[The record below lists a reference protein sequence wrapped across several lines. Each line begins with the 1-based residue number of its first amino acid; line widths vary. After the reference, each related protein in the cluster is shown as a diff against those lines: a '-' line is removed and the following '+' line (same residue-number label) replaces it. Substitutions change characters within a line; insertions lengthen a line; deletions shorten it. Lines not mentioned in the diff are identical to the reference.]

1 MEEVYLYFRDCAT
14 NALDDDKGTSCL
26 FPLSAY
32 AGMEFSSASGVNS
45 VTLFFRS
52 MLNNFG
58 YDETADNEVVSD
70 SVLID
75 LKTTATAR
83 QFRRDFHEA
92 IDSAKM
98 KLRGKFL
105 VIGDNNAEA
114 TSDDGNTGTQYFST
128 TVDHIE
134 AITIVAANAE

>member
-32 AGMEFSSASGVNS
+32 SGMRFTSASGVNS
-45 VTLFFRS
+45 VTLYFRS

-58 YDETADNEVVSD
+58 YDEEADKEVVSD
-70 SVLID
+70 FVQID
-75 LKTTATAR
+75 LKSTATAR
-83 QFRRDFHEA
+83 EFREDFNEA

-114 TSDDGNTGTQYFST
+114 VSDDGSTGTQYFST
-128 TVDHIE
+128 TIDHIE
-134 AITIVAANAE
+134 DISIHNIGVE

>member
-1 MEEVYLYFRDCAT
+1 MEEVYLYFRDVAAIA
-14 NALDDDKGTSCL
+14 NDDDKAASCC

-32 AGMEFSSASGVNS
+32 AGMQFSSAGGVNS
-45 VTLFFRS
+45 VTLYFRS

-58 YDETADNEVVSD
+58 HDAGGSQKVISD

-75 LKTTATAR
+75 LKSTATNR
-83 QFRRDFHEA
+83 EFRKEFHEA

-105 VIGDNNAEA
+105 VIGDNAADGSN
-114 TSDDGNTGTQYFST
+114 DDGSTGTQYFSA

-134 AITIVAANAE
+134 SITIAAANAE

>member
-1 MEEVYLYFRDCAT
+1 
-14 NALDDDKGTSCL
+14 
-26 FPLSAY
+26 
-32 AGMEFSSASGVNS
+32 
-45 VTLFFRS
+45 

-70 SVLID
+70 FVQID
-75 LKTTATAR
+75 LKSTATAR
-83 QFRRDFHEA
+83 EFREDFHEA

-114 TSDDGNTGTQYFST
+114 VSDDGSTGTQYFST
-128 TVDHIE
+128 TIDHIE
-134 AITIVAANAE
+134 DISIHNIGAE